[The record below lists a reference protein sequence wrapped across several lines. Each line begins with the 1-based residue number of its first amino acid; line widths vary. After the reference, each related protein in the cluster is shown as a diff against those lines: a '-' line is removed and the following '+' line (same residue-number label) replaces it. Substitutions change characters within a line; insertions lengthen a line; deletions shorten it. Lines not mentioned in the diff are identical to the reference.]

1 MDLSKTGV
9 IGVLAWIIRH
19 FVPLVADDPKL
30 FWGSML
36 ARMPLK
42 KYLSMTDL
50 VFAIL
55 VLEHHMMKWRHL
67 IHFQLETG
75 RSPSE
80 DFTQQSGGLLY
91 RDGIAGEA
99 AKQRFEDLYVYFSPT
114 SVLPSIL
121 IMSEGSRLP
130 WMTWPEMV
138 RCPSRPISRT
148 AVLVGP
154 LWVLNPSRF
163 RMMFSTVFS
172 TTCFC
177 KC

>member
-1 MDLSKTGV
+1 M
-9 IGVLAWIIRH
+9 
-19 FVPLVADDPKL
+19 PLVADDPKL

-99 AKQRFEDLYVYFSPT
+99 AKQRFEDLYVYFFSNFCAAKHPDNVRRLQAALDDMARNG
-114 SVLPSIL
+114 SVSLKADIKNC
-121 IMSEGSRLP
+121 G
-130 WMTWPEMV
+130 
-138 RCPSRPISRT
+138 
-148 AVLVGP
+148 AGGAAVGP
-154 LWVLNPSRF
+154 QSQQIQDDVLHR
-163 RMMFSTVFS
+163 VFNYV
-172 TTCFC
+172 FL
-177 KC
+177 